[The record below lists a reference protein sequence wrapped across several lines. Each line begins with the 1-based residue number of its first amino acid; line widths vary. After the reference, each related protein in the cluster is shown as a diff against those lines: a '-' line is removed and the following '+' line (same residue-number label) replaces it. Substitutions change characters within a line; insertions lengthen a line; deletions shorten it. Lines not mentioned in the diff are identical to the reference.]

1 MDGIVQ
7 YGEFAVSALEETM
20 HEGFLER
27 IFSVTDSKVCVHWC
41 LSVCLS
47 VTATM
52 HEGFL

>member
-27 IFSVTDSKVCVHWC
+27 IFSVTDSKVVCSLVSVS
-41 LSVCLS
+41 LSVCHGDHARG
-47 VTATM
+47 VP
-52 HEGFL
+52 